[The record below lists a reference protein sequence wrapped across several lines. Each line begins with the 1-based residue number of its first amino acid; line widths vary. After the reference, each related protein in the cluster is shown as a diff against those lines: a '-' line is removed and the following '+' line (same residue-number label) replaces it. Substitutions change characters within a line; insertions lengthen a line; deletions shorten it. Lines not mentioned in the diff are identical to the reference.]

1 MNQNNPPIILYHG
14 SSRKIEQMLTMHR
27 GRNPD
32 NNLDGNQFG
41 IYATPDWATAV
52 VYTMG
57 ARRTTLFR
65 PKVLDIGYSTES
77 IRVVFRN
84 CCWDRKA
91 GYIYTISADSFSW
104 HNDFEYCSHQNVPII
119 ESQEIVPAEI
129 DKMVESGK
137 LVITQDNLPNS
148 KLIRAFYSFIDKC
161 IHGIAAI
168 SHCYYV
174 IRYNR

>member
-1 MNQNNPPIILYHG
+1 MNQNEFPTILYHG

-77 IRVVFRN
+77 IHVVFRN

-91 GYIYTISADSFSW
+91 GYVYTIPADSFCH

-137 LVITQDNLPNS
+137 LVITQDTLPNS